1 MLGKNEASFM
11 NHYANAGHTVI
22 NNLILHH
29 YRQLGMTTA
38 QLMVYL
44 QLKSYIDRGVQSP
57 DINLVAQN
65 LGTQSTQVYELMHQ
79 MIEQKLMTH
88 KTQVDENN
96 KQTDYYDF
104 TILLEKLAQLEQ
116 QMVDIQVSASKDQ
129 RSQVFDKIEVEFG
142 RPLSPIELETVAKWL
157 DEDNYAADLILMA
170 LQEAV
175 LNQVWNLKYMDRILR
190 SWEKQHVTT
199 AQQVDQQRKARTKQQ
214 GQSNQGH
221 QKKVNGPKIPL
232 FKITDDK

>member
-1 MLGKNEASFM
+1 M